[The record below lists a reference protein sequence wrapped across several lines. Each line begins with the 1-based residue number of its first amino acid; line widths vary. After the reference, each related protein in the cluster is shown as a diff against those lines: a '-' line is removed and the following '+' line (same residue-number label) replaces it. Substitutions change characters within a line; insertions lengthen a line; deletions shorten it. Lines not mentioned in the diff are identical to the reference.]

1 MATVK
6 KEGERINQF
15 ITAPEVRVVHDEKGS
30 LGIMNIKDALALAK
44 EEGSDL
50 VEIVPTAEPPVCK
63 IINYGKYKF
72 DIQKKSKEA
81 KKKQKSVQLKEIK
94 MRPQISI
101 HDYNFKMKHIREF
114 LDEGNKVKITIMF
127 RGREMAHTEF
137 GYDLINKI
145 IQDLENEASTEKPA
159 KLEGKNLS
167 AVLNP
172 MKMKKT
178 SSSDAEESSKKE
190 VSEDTEE

>member
-30 LGIMNIKDALALAK
+30 LGIMSIKDALALAK

-167 AVLNP
+167 ALLNP

-190 VSEDTEE
+190 ASDDTEE

>member
-15 ITAPEVRVVHDEKGS
+15 ITAPEVRVVHDERGS
-30 LGIMNIKDALALAK
+30 LGVMSIKDALALAK
-44 EEGSDL
+44 SEGSDL
-50 VEIVPTAEPPVCK
+50 VEIAPTAEPPVCK

-137 GYDLINKI
+137 GYELINKI
-145 IQDLENEASTEKPA
+145 IQDLENEAATEKPA

-172 MKMKKT
+172 VKVKKT
-178 SSSDAEESSKKE
+178 DSEGSANKKESSE
-190 VSEDTEE
+190 TNEG

>member
-15 ITAPEVRVVHDEKGS
+15 ITAPEVRVVHDERGS
-30 LGIMNIKDALALAK
+30 LGIMSIKDALALAK

-81 KKKQKSVQLKEIK
+81 KKKQKLVQLKEIK

-127 RGREMAHTEF
+127 RGREMAHTKF
-137 GYDLINKI
+137 GYDLIEKI
-145 IQDLENEASTEKPA
+145 IQDLENEAATEKPA

-172 MKMKKT
+172 IKMKK
-178 SSSDAEESSKKE
+178 SSSDSESSSKKE
-190 VSEDTEE
+190 AAEDAEE

>member
-114 LDEGNKVKITIMF
+114 LGEGNKVKITIMF

-178 SSSDAEESSKKE
+178 SSSEDEETTQKE
-190 VSEDTEE
+190 IFDDTEE

>member
-15 ITAPEVRVVHDEKGS
+15 ITAPEVRVVHDKRGS
-30 LGIMNIKDALALAK
+30 LGIMSIKDALALAK

-178 SSSDAEESSKKE
+178 SSSEDEETTQKE
-190 VSEDTEE
+190 IFDDTEE

>member
-15 ITAPEVRVVHDEKGS
+15 ITAPEVRVVHDERGS
-30 LGIMNIKDALALAK
+30 LGIMSIKDALALAK

>member
-15 ITAPEVRVVHDEKGS
+15 ITASEVRVVHDEKGS

>member
-15 ITAPEVRVVHDEKGS
+15 ITAPEVRVVHDERGS
-30 LGIMNIKDALALAK
+30 LGVMSIKDALALAK
-44 EEGSDL
+44 SEGSDL
-50 VEIVPTAEPPVCK
+50 VEIAPTAEPPVCK

-81 KKKQKSVQLKEIK
+81 KKKQKLVQLKEIK

-145 IQDLENEASTEKPA
+145 IQDLENEAATEKPA

-172 MKMKKT
+172 VKVKKAD
-178 SSSDAEESSKKE
+178 SEGSANKKESSE
-190 VSEDTEE
+190 TNEE

>member
-30 LGIMNIKDALALAK
+30 LGIMSIKDALALAK

-190 VSEDTEE
+190 ASDNTEE

>member
-15 ITAPEVRVVHDEKGS
+15 ITAPEVRVVRDEGVS
-30 LGIMNIKDALALAK
+30 PGVMSIKDALALAK

-50 VEIVPTAEPPVCK
+50 VEIVPTADPPVCK

-114 LDEGNKVKITIMF
+114 LEEGNKVKITIMF

-145 IQDLENEASTEKPA
+145 IQDLENEAATEKPA

-172 MKMKKT
+172 VKMKKT
-178 SSSDAEESSKKE
+178 SSDSEKNE
-190 VSEDTEE
+190 VSENKEE

>member
-1 MATVK
+1 
-6 KEGERINQF
+6 
-15 ITAPEVRVVHDEKGS
+15 
-30 LGIMNIKDALALAK
+30 MNIKDALALAK

>member
-30 LGIMNIKDALALAK
+30 LGIMSIKDALALAK

-101 HDYNFKMKHIREF
+101 HDYNFKIKHIREF

>member
-30 LGIMNIKDALALAK
+30 LGIMSIKDALALAK

-190 VSEDTEE
+190 ASDYTEE

>member
-15 ITAPEVRVVHDEKGS
+15 ITAPEVRVVHDERGS
-30 LGIMNIKDALALAK
+30 LGVMSIKDALALAK

-81 KKKQKSVQLKEIK
+81 KKKQKLVQLKEIK

-145 IQDLENEASTEKPA
+145 IQDLENEAATEKPA

-172 MKMKKT
+172 VKMKKT
-178 SSSDAEESSKKE
+178 SSDAEGSAAKKE
-190 VSEDTEE
+190 YAEDDED

>member
-15 ITAPEVRVVHDEKGS
+15 ITAPEVRVVHDKRGN
-30 LGIMNIKDALALAK
+30 LGVMNIKDALALAK
-44 EEGSDL
+44 EEDSDL
-50 VEIVPTAEPPVCK
+50 VEIVPTADPPVCK

-72 DIQKKSKEA
+72 DIQKKNKEA

-114 LDEGNKVKITIMF
+114 LDEGNKVKITVMF

-172 MKMKKT
+172 IKMKKA
-178 SSSDAEESSKKE
+178 SFEDEEISKKE
-190 VSEDTEE
+190 ISNDTEE

>member
-30 LGIMNIKDALALAK
+30 LGIMSIKDALALAK

-190 VSEDTEE
+190 ASDDTEE

>member
-15 ITAPEVRVVHDEKGS
+15 ITAPEVRVVHDERGS
-30 LGIMNIKDALALAK
+30 LGVMSIKDALALAK

-50 VEIVPTAEPPVCK
+50 VEIVPAAEPPVCK

-114 LDEGNKVKITIMF
+114 LDDGNKVKITIMF

-145 IQDLENEASTEKPA
+145 IQDLENEAATEKPA

-172 MKMKKT
+172 IKVKKT
-178 SSSDAEESSKKE
+178 ASDSENEVSYSSKQQ
-190 VSEDTEE
+190 

>member
-15 ITAPEVRVVHDEKGS
+15 ITAPEVRVVRDEGVS
-30 LGIMNIKDALALAK
+30 PGVMSIKDALALAK

-50 VEIVPTAEPPVCK
+50 VEIVPTADPPVCK
-63 IINYGKYKF
+63 IVNYGKYKF

-114 LDEGNKVKITIMF
+114 LDECNKVKITIMF

-145 IQDLENEASTEKPA
+145 IQDLENEAATEKPA

-172 MKMKKT
+172 VKMKKT
-178 SSSDAEESSKKE
+178 SSDSEKNE
-190 VSEDTEE
+190 VSENTEE

>member
-15 ITAPEVRVVHDEKGS
+15 ITAPEVRVVHDERGS
-30 LGIMNIKDALALAK
+30 LGIMSIKDALALAK

-178 SSSDAEESSKKE
+178 SSDAEDTSKKE
-190 VSEDTEE
+190 VFTEE